1 MKSMSKTR
9 IIACA
14 NHKGGV
20 GKTATVANLG
30 SILSTRGYKVLVID
44 LDAQSNLTT
53 SLVGEV
59 EGDGIYESLC
69 GATDH
74 LPVIEVNEN
83 LHLVPA
89 SLSLAMADIGLGRA
103 IARESLLKDALEP
116 EKDKY
121 DYILLDCP
129 PSLGLITLNAFTAC
143 TDIII
148 PLVCEVLPFK
158 GLTMINDFIK
168 MVRTR
173 LNKNAHVSGI
183 IITKW
188 EGSNL
193 SRNIEEGLRKSVG
206 DSVFI
211 TKIRK
216 NIRIAEAPVEKKS
229 IVDYDPKSNGAK
241 DYLTLADEFI
251 TRFENQ

>member
-1 MKSMSKTR
+1 MSKTR

-14 NHKGGV
+14 NHKGGI

-30 SILSTRGYKVLVID
+30 SILSTRGYKVLVVD

-53 SLVGEV
+53 CITAEV
-59 EGDGIYESLC
+59 EGDTIYETLC
-69 GATDH
+69 GKNEH
-74 LPVIEVNEN
+74 LPIIEVTET

-89 SLSLAMADIGLGRA
+89 SLSLAMADVGLGTA
-103 IARESLLKDALEP
+103 MARESLLKEALEP
-116 EKDKY
+116 VKGNY

-168 MVRTR
+168 MVSMR
-173 LNKNAHVSGI
+173 LNKQDHVSEI
-183 IITKW
+183 VITKW
-188 EGSNL
+188 ERSNL
-193 SRNIEEGLRKSVG
+193 TRSIEEKIRAAVG
-206 DSVFI
+206 DTVYK

-216 NIRIAEAPVEKKS
+216 NIRVAEAPMENMS

-241 DYLTLADEFI
+241 DYNALADEFI
-251 TRFENQ
+251 SRFENE

>member
-1 MKSMSKTR
+1 
-9 IIACA
+9 
-14 NHKGGV
+14 
-20 GKTATVANLG
+20 
-30 SILSTRGYKVLVID
+30 
-44 LDAQSNLTT
+44 
-53 SLVGEV
+53 
-59 EGDGIYESLC
+59 
-69 GATDH
+69 
-74 LPVIEVNEN
+74 
-83 LHLVPA
+83 
-89 SLSLAMADIGLGRA
+89 MADIGLGRA

-116 EKDKY
+116 EKDNY

-206 DSVFI
+206 DSVFS

-251 TRFENQ
+251 TRFENL